1 MKLTTFLVLAFTV
14 FVQVILA
21 ENYLCEFKDYLA
33 AGDCMTNNAAYINKI
48 STNKTEL
55 LDNLI
60 IMELKNDCSNSIRDE
75 FTAVCHDVTWCNCFW
90 SPNK

>member
-1 MKLTTFLVLAFTV
+1 MKLTTFLILSFAAFS
-14 FVQVILA
+14 QVISVA
-21 ENYLCEFKDYLA
+21 HYLCEFKDYLA
-33 AGDCMTNNAAYINKI
+33 SADCMTSNAAYINKI

-60 IMELKNDCSNSIRDE
+60 IMELKNECSNSIFDE

-90 SPNK
+90 AFK